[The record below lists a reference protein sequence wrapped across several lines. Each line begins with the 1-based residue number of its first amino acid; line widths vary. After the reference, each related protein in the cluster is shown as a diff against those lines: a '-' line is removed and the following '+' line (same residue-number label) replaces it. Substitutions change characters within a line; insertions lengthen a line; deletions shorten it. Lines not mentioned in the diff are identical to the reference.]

1 MQFAHDIRRVLG
13 GGPGLP
19 LDADEAQ
26 RLWGAILD
34 ESMDDVELGAV
45 VAGIAARGETQEEM
59 LGLHRAVTE
68 RLASWTPPLEA
79 RAIALPAYGAVEGEA
94 RLTALAASL
103 LRHFGIPVVI
113 HGTLDSPRGMSAARV
128 LREIGILPCST
139 LAQADHEIVERRAA
153 FVPVQ
158 LLAPSFAALLALR
171 GRLGIENSAHR
182 VAQAL
187 DPTRADAIR
196 LGFCVGPESRGRLV
210 GLAAAAGGQHLAL
223 EWPRDDLS
231 RHLTVRPC
239 IEHVHGGRVTRLFEA
254 DPVDTRNVLAELDAD
269 ASGIGRWIGSV
280 TSGEVTL
287 PAPVVNLVA
296 ACLHAVGDACDLS
309 RAKALAA
316 LHAAR
321 LAA

>member
-1 MQFAHDIRRVLG
+1 MQFVHDIRRILARG
-13 GGPGLP
+13 SGTP

-45 VAGIAARGETQEEM
+45 VAGIAARGETHEEL

-68 RLASWTPPLEA
+68 RLAPWSPPLEA
-79 RAIALPAYGAVEGEA
+79 RAIAIPAYGAVEGEA
-94 RLTALAASL
+94 RLAALAASL
-103 LRHFGIPVVI
+103 LRRFGIPVVI
-113 HGTLDSPRGMSAARV
+113 HGTLDSPRGISAARV
-128 LREIGILPCST
+128 LREIGILPCAT
-139 LAQADHEIVERRAA
+139 LAQVDHEIVERHVA

-210 GLAAAAGGQHLAL
+210 GLAAATGGQHLAL

-254 DPVDTRNVLAELDAD
+254 DPVDSRNPLADLDVD
-269 ASGIGRWIGSV
+269 AAGIVRWIEAV
-280 TSGEVTL
+280 MRGEMPL
-287 PAPVVNLVA
+287 PVPVVNLVA
-296 ACLHAVGDACDLS
+296 GCLHAVGDACDLS